1 MLHWIAVR
9 NSVHRWSSSI
19 ERQNYCGL
27 TYSVYSIDHV
37 SSVDHEVLG
46 SCVNWSRR
54 LLSCFFGTC
63 ADAVHPWS
71 HVVHHRT
78 SRFWVNVVLN
88 RDVGAQH
95 VDSLFCCSCE
105 YFKQMKSTWP
115 IYFPFC
121 HIQSWH
127 ISNDL
132 VRWAVLRW
140 KAASCYGSLSLQ
152 EVLDFGVR
160 LLISCSV

>member
-1 MLHWIAVR
+1 MCDAPLSSSSELSSSMIQQDRTAKLPWLNPLRIFHWLCLL
-9 NSVHRWSSSI
+9 RWSRGAGFVCELKQGVVI
-19 ERQNYCGL
+19 L
-27 TYSVYSIDHV
+27 
-37 SSVDHEVLG
+37 
-46 SCVNWSRR
+46 
-54 LLSCFFGTC
+54 FFCTC
-63 ADAVHPWS
+63 ADAVRPWS
-71 HVVHHRT
+71 HVVHHQT

-88 RDVGAQH
+88 RDAGAQH

-115 IYFPFC
+115 IYFLFC

-127 ISNDL
+127 ISNDF

-152 EVLDFGVR
+152 EVLDLGVR
-160 LLISCSV
+160 L